1 MNGRC
6 QSCDLEQECGYP
18 YKPTECCNYRKFRP
32 IAEQAPRA
40 EEDPSKPRVVHLRAR
55 SLNQQEQES

>member
-6 QSCDLEQECGYP
+6 QTCDVEAECGYP

-32 IAEQAPRA
+32 MPPAAEVPKPSPAIVIPLFREQKQAEQP
-40 EEDPSKPRVVHLRAR
+40 
-55 SLNQQEQES
+55 